1 MAEAS
6 PDSKPF
12 PQEAPGASAPPVR
25 TGWKAVVFHPITKFL
40 CKLGLAAGLL
50 TWLAT
55 SGNLDFKVILQ
66 AENDWLWILAC
77 VGLMLPTHLLASYRF
92 KILLDGLEM
101 PCPYFRALAWTMIG
115 NFFNV
120 AMPSATGGD
129 VVKVFYVAGAYPR
142 EKRAVAVLTV
152 LLDRVLGLFGLFF
165 LALVV
170 CLAGGHTVSDNPRLA
185 NVTFVLTLICAGVV
199 VAFFILASR
208 SLEESPLRKRFV
220 AALPFGSKLEKLYMS
235 FAGLRRRPGLMAGT
249 LVLSMFNH
257 AFLTASMIALAYGL
271 NMDFVKEN
279 LVGTMIVIP
288 LCTFFKVFGVAGGFG
303 TGEVAAKVLFQEVLG
318 TAGSTGSTLML
329 VFNVLSL
336 LVCIVVGLPFYLL
349 TGKAQPQ
356 GEIYTSEPEHGPAA
370 ADAKP

>member
-1 MAEAS
+1 VA
-6 PDSKPF
+6 
-12 PQEAPGASAPPVR
+12 
-25 TGWKAVVFHPITKFL
+25 
-40 CKLGLAAGLL
+40 L
-50 TWLAT
+50 T
-55 SGNLDFKVILQ
+55 
-66 AENDWLWILAC
+66 
-77 VGLMLPTHLLASYRF
+77 LPTHLLASYRF
-92 KILLDGLEM
+92 KILLDGLDM
-101 PCPYFRALAWTMIG
+101 PCSYFRALAWTMIG

-185 NVTFVLTLICAGVV
+185 NVTFVLTLICLGVV
-199 VAFFILASR
+199 VAFFVLASR

-220 AALPFGSKLEKLYMS
+220 TALPFGAKIEKLYMS
-235 FAGLRRRPGLMAGT
+235 FAGLRRRPGLMAVT
-249 LVLSMFNH
+249 LLLSMFNH

-271 NMDFVKEN
+271 NMDFVKDN

-303 TGEVAAKVLFQEVLG
+303 TGEFAASVLFQDVLG
-318 TAGSTGSTLML
+318 TTAKMGSSLML

-336 LVCIVVGLPFYLL
+336 LVCVVVGLPFYLL
-349 TGKAQPQ
+349 GGKAQPQ
-356 GEIYTSEPEHGPAA
+356 GEIFTAGTVSGAAGTPAPA
-370 ADAKP
+370 EAKP